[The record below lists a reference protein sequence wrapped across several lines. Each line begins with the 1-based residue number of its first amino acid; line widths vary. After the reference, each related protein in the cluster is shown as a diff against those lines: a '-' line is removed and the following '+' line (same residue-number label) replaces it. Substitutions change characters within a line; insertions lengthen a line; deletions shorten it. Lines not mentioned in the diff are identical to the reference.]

1 MEIWNKFKEYKL
13 AFGALCFLVFL
24 AVAAIYAPL
33 IGNNKPLVIYTSH
46 ELIFRDFLDSAEG
59 TLASILTKMRE
70 GKPVSTKNARWLS
83 ESTRQTALFLE
94 DEELAAELLSVD
106 SSRAIGRNDQLSL
119 NKLSELLSRAGQSPR
134 KKRLFFPLFRSLE
147 AADIFFMLI
156 PLFLLLIKLFK
167 FRIPKLK
174 MFSFWDRLAAAVLL
188 SLLFG
193 SLMAALKPERFDA
206 YHYKKMVSQFEQGEW
221 ALFPLVAYGENEN
234 IILEASQAPT
244 YLLSETERK
253 PEQNFHLLGTDTNGR
268 DVLVRMI
275 YGTRISMSVG
285 FVAVGIYV
293 LIGILLGA
301 LAGYFGG
308 FVDTLISRVI
318 EIIIC
323 FPVFFL
329 ILTVMAFLK
338 PSIYNIMIIIGL
350 TGWTGI
356 ARLMRGEFLRLKNQ
370 EFVLAARGLGASD
383 YRIIFRHILPNGMA
397 PIIVSATFG
406 IAGAILTESA
416 LSFLGFGVPQP
427 TASWGDILN
436 NGRNDIYHSWWLTVF
451 PGVMIFL
458 TVTAFNLIGE
468 TFRDIMDPR
477 LRGLLSLRKK
487 ARVQASASLEK

>member
-1 MEIWNKFKEYKL
+1 
-13 AFGALCFLVFL
+13 
-24 AVAAIYAPL
+24 
-33 IGNNKPLVIYTSH
+33 
-46 ELIFRDFLDSAEG
+46 
-59 TLASILTKMRE
+59 
-70 GKPVSTKNARWLS
+70 
-83 ESTRQTALFLE
+83 
-94 DEELAAELLSVD
+94 
-106 SSRAIGRNDQLSL
+106 
-119 NKLSELLSRAGQSPR
+119 
-134 KKRLFFPLFRSLE
+134 
-147 AADIFFMLI
+147 
-156 PLFLLLIKLFK
+156 
-167 FRIPKLK
+167 
-174 MFSFWDRLAAAVLL
+174 
-188 SLLFG
+188 
-193 SLMAALKPERFDA
+193 
-206 YHYKKMVSQFEQGEW
+206 
-221 ALFPLVAYGENEN
+221 
-234 IILEASQAPT
+234 
-244 YLLSETERK
+244 
-253 PEQNFHLLGTDTNGR
+253 
-268 DVLVRMI
+268 MI

-308 FVDTLISRVI
+308 FVDTLISRII

-477 LRGLLSLRKK
+477 LRGLLSRRKK
-487 ARVQASASLEK
+487 SRVQGAGNLENQGEIQGN